1 MEYVRSFFYIH
12 IFKIKETD
20 FRSCIFYMKENT
32 LNELMT
38 IYKIISTTFEHIL
51 LNYLYKPKLY
61 VVTFFLE
68 NSFIL
73 F

>member
-1 MEYVRSFFYIH
+1 MSEVSFTFISL
-12 IFKIKETD
+12 KIKETD
-20 FRSCIFYMKENT
+20 FKSCIFYMKENT

>member
-1 MEYVRSFFYIH
+1 MSEVSFTFISL
-12 IFKIKETD
+12 KIKETD

-51 LNYLYKPKLY
+51 NYLYKPKLY
-61 VVTFFLE
+61 VVTFFFLE